1 MEVAMGFFTGRASF
15 LRFKVNGPA
24 PRLFD
29 DEHLDRLK
37 DRQAGRQRIASADG
51 IETGWTAGDHVLDTD
66 FHLAKNI
73 INDTLTFD
81 LRVDTDKLPGD
92 LLRAYYAV
100 ELKALSKNNPSGFA
114 SARQKREAKEI
125 ARDRLEQEA
134 KDGRYKKRKCI
145 PVLWDKISNEVL
157 FGATSLTQIDRLCS
171 LFEQTF
177 GVGLDCITAGR
188 RAYHLAEIN
197 ARTRLVD
204 DSAPS
209 AFIPGIT
216 PSDVAWI
223 ADESSRD
230 FIGNEFLL
238 WLWYYTDVESDTI
251 KLADNSEVTLML
263 ARTLTLEC
271 PRGVTGHETISHEGP
286 TRLPEARRAI
296 QSGKLPRKVGLTM
309 VRHSEQYELALHAE
323 TLAVGG
329 AKLPPPDEASDARGK
344 LDDRANQLRSLIET
358 LDLLY
363 DAFGQ
368 KRFGKDWE
376 KELLGMQK
384 WLKREER
391 RAA

>member
-1 MEVAMGFFTGRASF
+1 MGFYAGRVSF
-15 LRFKVNGPA
+15 LRFRVNGAA
-24 PRLFD
+24 PRHFD
-29 DEHLDRLK
+29 DEHLERLA

-51 IETGWTAGDHVLDTD
+51 VETGWTAGDHILDTD
-66 FHLAKNI
+66 FQLAKNV

-81 LRVDTDKLPGD
+81 LRVDTDKIPGD

-100 ELKALSKNNPSGFA
+100 ELKALTKNNPSGFP
-114 SARQKREAKEI
+114 SAKQKREAKEI

-134 KDGRYKKRKCI
+134 KDGRYRKRKCY
-145 PVLWDKISNEVL
+145 PVLWDRLSNEVL
-157 FGATSLTQIDRLCS
+157 FGATSITQVDRLCN
-171 LFEQTF
+171 LFGQTF
-177 GVGLDCITAGR
+177 GAELECVTAGR
-188 RAYHLAEIN
+188 RAYHLAELHS
-197 ARTRLVD
+197 RTRMVD

-209 AFIPGIT
+209 AFVPGVT
-216 PSDVAWI
+216 PEDVAWI

-238 WLWYYTDVESDTI
+238 WLWYHTDAESDTV
-251 KLADNSEVTLML
+251 KLADGSDVAVML

-271 PRGVTGHETISHEGP
+271 PRGQTGHETISSEGP
-286 TRLPEARRAI
+286 TQLPEARRAI
-296 QSGKLPRKVGLTM
+296 QSGKLPRKVGLTL
-309 VRHSEQYELALHAE
+309 VRHGEQYELAIHAE

-329 AKLPPPDEASDARGK
+329 AKLPPPDETISEVRAK
-344 LDDRANQLRSLIET
+344 LDERANQIRNLIET

-376 KELLGMQK
+376 GELIGMQK

>member
-1 MEVAMGFFTGRASF
+1 MGFFSGRVSF
-15 LRFKVNGPA
+15 LRFKVNGAA
-24 PRLFD
+24 PRQFD
-29 DEHLDRLK
+29 EEHIDRLG
-37 DRQAGRQRIASADG
+37 DRKAGRQRIASADG
-51 IETGWTAGDHVLDTD
+51 VECGWTAGDHVLDTD
-66 FHLAKNI
+66 FELAKNV
-73 INDTLTFD
+73 INDTLSFD
-81 LRVDTDKLPGD
+81 LRVDTDKIPGD

-100 ELKALSKNNPSGFA
+100 ELKALSKKNPSGFA
-114 SARQKREAKEI
+114 STKQKREAKEI

-134 KDGRYKKRKCI
+134 KDGRYRKRKCI
-145 PVLWDKISNEVL
+145 PVLWDRLSNEVL
-157 FGATSLTQIDRLCS
+157 FGATSIAQVDRLTS

-177 GVGLDCITAGR
+177 GKELECVTAGR
-188 RAYHLAEIN
+188 RAYHLAELHS
-197 ARTRLVD
+197 RTRMVD

-209 AFIPGIT
+209 AFVPGVT
-216 PSDVAWI
+216 PPDVAWI

-238 WLWYYTDVESDTI
+238 WLWYHTDVESDTI
-251 KLADNSEVTLML
+251 KLVDKSEVTLML

-271 PRGVTGHETISHEGP
+271 PRGQTGHETISSEGP
-286 TRLPEARRAI
+286 AQLPEARRAI
-296 QSGKLPRKVGLTM
+296 QSGKLPRKVGLTL
-309 VRHSEQYELALHAE
+309 VRHSEQYELTLHAE
-323 TLAVGG
+323 TLAVSS
-329 AKLPPPDEASDARGK
+329 AKLPAPDESISEVRAK
-344 LDDRANQLRSLIET
+344 LEERANQIRNLIET

>member
-1 MEVAMGFFTGRASF
+1 MGFYNGRATF

-37 DRQAGRQRIASADG
+37 DRQAGRQRIAAADG
-51 IETGWTAGDHVLDTD
+51 VETGWTAGDHVLDTD
-66 FHLAKNI
+66 FHLAKNV

-81 LRVDTDKLPGD
+81 LRVDTDKLPND
-92 LLRAYYAV
+92 LLRAYCAV

-125 ARDRLEQEA
+125 ARERLEQEA

-145 PVLWDKISNEVL
+145 PVLWDKLTNEVL
-157 FGATSLTQIDRLCS
+157 FGATSLTQVDRLCS

-177 GVGLDCITAGR
+177 GHELDCVTAGR
-188 RAYHLAEIN
+188 RAYQLAEVN

-209 AFIPGIT
+209 AFVPGVT
-216 PSDVAWI
+216 PADVAWI
-223 ADESSRD
+223 ADETSRD
-230 FIGNEFLL
+230 FIGNEFLM
-238 WLWYYTDVESDTI
+238 WLWYYTDVQSDTI

-263 ARTLTLEC
+263 ARTLNLEC
-271 PRGVTGHETISHEGP
+271 PRGVTGHETITYEGP

-296 QSGKLPRKVGLTM
+296 QSGKLPRKVGLTL
-309 VRHSEQYELALHAE
+309 VRHSEQYELTLHAE

-329 AKLPPPDEASDARGK
+329 AKLPPPDEGADARGK

-376 KELLGMQK
+376 GELVGMQK

>member
-1 MEVAMGFFTGRASF
+1 MGFYAGRASF

-24 PRLFD
+24 PRMFD
-29 DEHLDRLK
+29 EEHLDRLR
-37 DRQAGRQRIASADG
+37 DRQAGRQRIAAADG
-51 IETGWTAGDHVLDTD
+51 VETGWTAGDHVLDTD
-66 FHLAKNI
+66 FHLAKNV
-73 INDTLTFD
+73 INDTLAFD
-81 LRVDTDKLPGD
+81 LRVDTDKIPSD

-100 ELKALSKNNPSGFA
+100 ELKALAKNNPSGFA

-125 ARDRLEQEA
+125 ARERLEQEA
-134 KDGRYKKRKCI
+134 KDGRYKKRKCV
-145 PVLWDKISNEVL
+145 PVLWDRLTNEVL
-157 FGATSLTQIDRLCS
+157 FGATSLAQIDRLCG

-177 GVGLDCITAGR
+177 GLELECITAGR
-188 RAYHLAEIN
+188 RAYQLAELH
-197 ARTRLVD
+197 ARTRMVD

-209 AFIPGIT
+209 AFVPGVT
-216 PSDVAWI
+216 PNDVAWI

-238 WLWYYTDVESDTI
+238 WLWYYTDVQSDTI
-251 KLADNSEVTLML
+251 QLADKSEVTLML

-271 PRGVTGHETISHEGP
+271 PRGQTGHETISSDSP
-286 TRLPEARRAI
+286 PRLPEARRAI

-309 VRHSEQYELALHAE
+309 VRHGEQYELSIHAE

-329 AKLPPPDEASDARGK
+329 AKLPPPDEGADARGK

-368 KRFGKDWE
+368 KRFGKEWE
-376 KELLGMQK
+376 EELVGMQK